1 MAPVGTPPP
10 SRFRSWPT
18 WVALAAIWCA
28 LFLDLAWMFSLLLL
42 AWALYDIRTG
52 ESLFIQRITR
62 REQPV
67 TYWLI
72 VATWISFGVLG
83 FLYP

>member
-1 MAPVGTPPP
+1 
-10 SRFRSWPT
+10 
-18 WVALAAIWCA
+18 
-28 LFLDLAWMFSLLLL
+28 MFSLLLL
-42 AWALYDIRTG
+42 AWALHDIRTG

-62 REQPV
+62 RDQPV
-67 TYWLI
+67 TFWLI